1 MPSIFCPEC
10 GTETEHVTI
19 SRAARNAQVT
29 RTTIY
34 NWLNRALLHTVL
46 RPSGRRLVCTR
57 SLVIYDAAGNGRV
70 SGRPPRGLRDLNF

>member
-10 GTETEHVTI
+10 GFETEYVTI
-19 SRAARNAQVT
+19 TRAARTAQVT

-34 NWLNRALLHTVL
+34 NWLSRALLHTVL

-57 SLVIYDAAGNGRV
+57 SLVIYDAPERSEV
-70 SGRPPRGLRDLNF
+70 SGHPTRRLRDLSF